1 MQSIALTLFGLI
13 ALIGTSEAAVLIT
26 IDKQGSTATDVFD
39 NQVYYHLENGNV
51 GSRIDLK
58 TNTCSMFLHEH
69 RVHIESKCDEAH
81 KEMEAAMSKALTQQ
95 GMGREQMM
103 AMQKLM
109 AQTRQPRV
117 AITPAGSETIAGY
130 PTACYHMS
138 PTRTMC
144 ISAAVTAL
152 INREFRLKKMVTW
165 MRQFQGKLFGRKPS
179 EEEEAEQKLREQGYV
194 MKDVDLMSAMPN
206 AGLVRMMPEA
216 ARKQMMDQL
225 RQSGATPQGTVV
237 VKIEKNATF
246 TPNMPN
252 YPKKSIREFAGRMMG
267 R

>member
-1 MQSIALTLFGLI
+1 
-13 ALIGTSEAAVLIT
+13 
-26 IDKQGSTATDVFD
+26 
-39 NQVYYHLENGNV
+39 
-51 GSRIDLK
+51 
-58 TNTCSMFLHEH
+58 
-69 RVHIESKCDEAH
+69 
-81 KEMEAAMSKALTQQ
+81 
-95 GMGREQMM
+95 
-103 AMQKLM
+103 
-109 AQTRQPRV
+109 
-117 AITPAGSETIAGY
+117 
-130 PTACYHMS
+130 
-138 PTRTMC
+138 MC

-152 INREFRLKKMVTW
+152 INREFRLKKMITW

-206 AGLVRMMPEA
+206 AGLMRMMPEA

-225 RQSGATPQGTVV
+225 QQSGVKPQGTVV